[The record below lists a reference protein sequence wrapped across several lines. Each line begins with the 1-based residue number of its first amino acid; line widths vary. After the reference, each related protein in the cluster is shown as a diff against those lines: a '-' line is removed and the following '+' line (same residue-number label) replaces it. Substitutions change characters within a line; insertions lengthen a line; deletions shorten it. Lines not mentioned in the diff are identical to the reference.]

1 MAASEQLK
9 ELNEKLE
16 IQKVAVTEKSEACE
30 KLLVEI
36 QRATEL
42 ANEKK
47 AMAVGKREE
56 IAEQNKEIVVEKA
69 EAEEAL
75 ALALPALEEA
85 KLALQDLDKSDVTE
99 IRCVWTDST
108 LTFLSFS
115 VDDKSWTLGFPW
127 LTIDYSSYK
136 LKSHRVTTVCWQKS
150 AKTIKYWSNVR

>member
-1 MAASEQLK
+1 MFGQFGWISVLISVSLLFQCHRLDGGLSKLLAASEQLK

-47 AMAVGKREE
+47 AMAVGKKEE
-56 IAEQNKEIVVEKA
+56 IAEQNKEIVVEKT

-85 KLALQDLDKSDVTE
+85 KLALQDLEKSDVTE
-99 IRCVWTDST
+99 IR
-108 LTFLSFS
+108 
-115 VDDKSWTLGFPW
+115 
-127 LTIDYSSYK
+127 Y
-136 LKSHRVTTVCWQKS
+136 
-150 AKTIKYWSNVR
+150 

>member
-1 MAASEQLK
+1 MLAASEQLK

-30 KLLVEI
+30 KLLSEI

-75 ALALPALEEA
+75 AHALPALEEA

-99 IRCVWTDST
+99 IRYV
-108 LTFLSFS
+108 F
-115 VDDKSWTLGFPW
+115 
-127 LTIDYSSYK
+127 
-136 LKSHRVTTVCWQKS
+136 
-150 AKTIKYWSNVR
+150 

>member
-47 AMAVGKREE
+47 AMAVGKKEE
-56 IAEQNKEIVVEKA
+56 IAEQNKEIVVEKT

-85 KLALQDLDKSDVTE
+85 KLALQDLEKSDVTE
-99 IRCVWTDST
+99 IR
-108 LTFLSFS
+108 
-115 VDDKSWTLGFPW
+115 
-127 LTIDYSSYK
+127 Y
-136 LKSHRVTTVCWQKS
+136 
-150 AKTIKYWSNVR
+150 

>member
-1 MAASEQLK
+1 MLQCHRLDGGLSKLLAASEQLK

-30 KLLVEI
+30 KLLEEI

-99 IRCVWTDST
+99 IRYCT
-108 LTFLSFS
+108 
-115 VDDKSWTLGFPW
+115 
-127 LTIDYSSYK
+127 
-136 LKSHRVTTVCWQKS
+136 RCM
-150 AKTIKYWSNVR
+150 

>member
-47 AMAVGKREE
+47 AMAVGKKEE
-56 IAEQNKEIVVEKA
+56 IAEQNKEIVVEKT

-85 KLALQDLDKSDVTE
+85 KLALQDLEKSDVTE
-99 IRCVWTDST
+99 IRYWTDGNST
-108 LTFLSFS
+108 LRSS
-115 VDDKSWTLGFPW
+115 IS
-127 LTIDYSSYK
+127 LTISACKVLVTCSY
-136 LKSHRVTTVCWQKS
+136 VDTWC
-150 AKTIKYWSNVR
+150 WSNIFKKML